1 MRMICY
7 NIKGERIEVPPTA
20 TPQLLISWSRAFDE
34 VYCHHALLKI
44 PENLIKNISEQIAI
58 VSLHFRLNVIE
69 KGEVK
74 SFSDKTLSR
83 FFPFKKEGN
92 DIIIPLNSVEILEG
106 LCENG
111 WTTLK
116 GGKRGAPKSFPLSI
130 SVMLE
135 NNREAD
141 GIVFS
146 FMHNEGKFPFTICEY
161 LFKDLSNYQ
170 KIDTAIFL

>member
-1 MRMICY
+1 MIYY
-7 NIKGERIEVPPTA
+7 NIKGERINLPHSG

-44 PENLIKNISEQIAI
+44 PENLIKNISEQTAL
-58 VSLHFRLNVIE
+58 VSLFFRLNTIE

-74 SFSDKTLSR
+74 SFSDKKLSR
-83 FFPFKKEGN
+83 FLPFKKEGN

-116 GGKRGAPKSFPLSI
+116 GGKRGAPKSFPLSL
-130 SVMLE
+130 SVMFE
-135 NNREAD
+135 KNGESDDR
-141 GIVFS
+141 IVFS